1 MAATRARRT
10 GDRRDQILDAA
21 AEAFGRRGFDGVTVA
36 ELAESVGVT
45 APALYRH
52 FGAKDQILSAVTTGT
67 LDRLVAVAESHVDPV
82 NGVDGLDRVD
92 GVDGADGLDQLTRDL
107 TTEVLDRPWQVVAYL
122 RERHRWAADTTR
134 PTQREVELFGAVDQ
148 VLDRAV
154 AGLTA
159 SDRRCRM
166 VAMVGVLRGVA
177 ERAPRLSRPA
187 ADAFIADAITAV
199 LRTTPVHAIDPGR
212 LHPSDAVT
220 WRLPPS
226 PRERILAAALP
237 LFRSRGFDG
246 VGIGEIGD
254 HAGVGASNVS
264 RYFGSKEEVLVD
276 IYDRVGARV
285 EVAVDDAVAS
295 ASDADHA
302 LQNLLEAYTEVA
314 FGAADLVVVVGE
326 NRGALPRNEIARLRR
341 RDRRVADIW
350 RGVIAAL
357 RPELRPVETTTVVA
371 GVIAL
376 VNSFPRHEPDALPD
390 PSAVVPLARAFVG
403 AG

>member
-1 MAATRARRT
+1 MAATHARRPA
-10 GDRRDQILDAA
+10 DRRDQILDAA

-67 LDRLVAVAESHVDPV
+67 LDRLVAVAESHI
-82 NGVDGLDRVD
+82 GV
-92 GVDGADGLDQLTRDL
+92 DGLDQLTRDL

-134 PTQREVELFGAVDQ
+134 PTQREVELFGAIDQ
-148 VLDRAV
+148 VIDRAV

-159 SDRRCRM
+159 GDRRCRM
-166 VAMVGVLRGVA
+166 IAMVGVLRGVA

-199 LRTTPVHAIDPGR
+199 LRAAPVHALAPGR
-212 LHPSDAVT
+212 LHPSHPET

-264 RYFGSKEEVLVD
+264 RYFGSKQEVLVD

-357 RPELRPVETTTVVA
+357 RPELRPAETTTVVA

>member
-1 MAATRARRT
+1 MAATHARRP

-36 ELAESVGVT
+36 ELAESVGIT

-67 LDRLVAVAESHVDPV
+67 LDRLVVVAESHI
-82 NGVDGLDRVD
+82 GV
-92 GVDGADGLDQLTRDL
+92 DGLDQLTRDL

-134 PTQREVELFGAVDQ
+134 PTQREVELFGAIDQ
-148 VLDRAV
+148 VIDRAV

-159 SDRRCRM
+159 GDRRCRM
-166 VAMVGVLRGVA
+166 IAMVGVLRGVA

-187 ADAFIADAITAV
+187 ADAFIADAVTAV
-199 LRTTPVHAIDPGR
+199 LRAAPVRAINPGR
-212 LHPSDAVT
+212 LHPSNAAT

-376 VNSFPRHEPDALPD
+376 VNSFPRHEPDALPA

-403 AG
+403 AA

>member
-134 PTQREVELFGAVDQ
+134 PTQREVELFGAIDQ
-148 VLDRAV
+148 VIDRAV

-159 SDRRCRM
+159 GDRRCRM
-166 VAMVGVLRGVA
+166 IAMVGVLRGVA

-187 ADAFIADAITAV
+187 ADAFIADAVTAV
-199 LRTTPVHAIDPGR
+199 LRAAPVRAINPGR
-212 LHPSDAVT
+212 LHPSNAAT

-376 VNSFPRHEPDALPD
+376 VNSFPRHEPDALPA

-403 AG
+403 AA

>member
-1 MAATRARRT
+1 MEATHARRPA
-10 GDRRDQILDAA
+10 DRRDQILDAA

-67 LDRLVAVAESHVDPV
+67 LDRLVAVAESHI
-82 NGVDGLDRVD
+82 GV
-92 GVDGADGLDQLTRDL
+92 DGLDQLTRDL

-134 PTQREVELFGAVDQ
+134 PTQREVELFGAVDR

-159 SDRRCRM
+159 GDRRCRM

-187 ADAFIADAITAV
+187 ADAFIADAVTAV
-199 LRTTPVHAIDPGR
+199 LRAAPVRAINPGR
-212 LHPSDAVT
+212 LHPSNAAT

-264 RYFGSKEEVLVD
+264 RYFGSKQEVLVD

-314 FGAADLVVVVGE
+314 FGAADLVVVVSE
-326 NRGALPRNEIARLRR
+326 NRGALPRSEIARLRR

>member
-1 MAATRARRT
+1 MAATHARRPA
-10 GDRRDQILDAA
+10 DRRDQILDAA

-67 LDRLVAVAESHVDPV
+67 LDRLVVVAESHI
-82 NGVDGLDRVD
+82 GV
-92 GVDGADGLDQLTRDL
+92 DGLDQLTRDL

-134 PTQREVELFGAVDQ
+134 PTQREVELFGAIDQ
-148 VLDRAV
+148 VIDRAV

-159 SDRRCRM
+159 GDRRCRM
-166 VAMVGVLRGVA
+166 IAMVGVLRGVA

-187 ADAFIADAITAV
+187 ADAFIADAVTAV
-199 LRTTPVHAIDPGR
+199 LRAAPVRAINPGR
-212 LHPSDAVT
+212 LHPSNAAT

>member
-1 MAATRARRT
+1 MAATHARRP

-67 LDRLVAVAESHVDPV
+67 LDRLVVVAESHI
-82 NGVDGLDRVD
+82 GV
-92 GVDGADGLDQLTRDL
+92 DGLDQLTRDL

-134 PTQREVELFGAVDQ
+134 PTQREVELFGAIDQ
-148 VLDRAV
+148 VIDRAV

-159 SDRRCRM
+159 GDRRCRM
-166 VAMVGVLRGVA
+166 IAMVGVLRGVA

>member
-1 MAATRARRT
+1 MAATHARRP

-67 LDRLVAVAESHVDPV
+67 LDRLVAVAESHVGPL
-82 NGVDGLDRVD
+82 DGVD
-92 GVDGADGLDQLTRDL
+92 GVDGVDGLDQLTRDL

-187 ADAFIADAITAV
+187 ADAFIADAVTAV
-199 LRTTPVHAIDPGR
+199 LRAAPVRAINPGR
-212 LHPSDAVT
+212 LHPSNAAT

>member
-1 MAATRARRT
+1 MAATHARRP

-67 LDRLVAVAESHVDPV
+67 LDRLVVVAESHI
-82 NGVDGLDRVD
+82 GV
-92 GVDGADGLDQLTRDL
+92 DGLDQLTRDL

-134 PTQREVELFGAVDQ
+134 PTQREVELFGAIDQ
-148 VLDRAV
+148 VIDRAV

-159 SDRRCRM
+159 GDRRCRM
-166 VAMVGVLRGVA
+166 IAMVGVLRGVA

-187 ADAFIADAITAV
+187 ADAFIADAVTAV
-199 LRTTPVHAIDPGR
+199 LRAAPVRAINPGR
-212 LHPSDAVT
+212 LHPSNAAT

-314 FGAADLVVVVGE
+314 FGAADLVVVVSE
-326 NRGALPRNEIARLRR
+326 NRGALPRSEIARLRR

>member
-1 MAATRARRT
+1 MAATHARRP

-67 LDRLVAVAESHVDPV
+67 LDRLVVVAESHI
-82 NGVDGLDRVD
+82 GV
-92 GVDGADGLDQLTRDL
+92 DGLDQLTRDL

-134 PTQREVELFGAVDQ
+134 PTQREVELFGAIDQ
-148 VLDRAV
+148 VIDRAV

-159 SDRRCRM
+159 GDRRCRM
-166 VAMVGVLRGVA
+166 IAMVGVLRGVA

-187 ADAFIADAITAV
+187 ADAFIADAVTAV
-199 LRTTPVHAIDPGR
+199 LRAAPVRAINPGR
-212 LHPSDAVT
+212 LHPSNAAT

-376 VNSFPRHEPDALPD
+376 VNSFPRHEPDALPA

-403 AG
+403 AA

>member
-1 MAATRARRT
+1 MAATHARRP

-67 LDRLVAVAESHVDPV
+67 LDRLVVVAESHI
-82 NGVDGLDRVD
+82 GV
-92 GVDGADGLDQLTRDL
+92 DGLDQLTRDL

>member
-1 MAATRARRT
+1 MAATHARRP

-67 LDRLVAVAESHVDPV
+67 LDRLVVVAESHI
-82 NGVDGLDRVD
+82 GV
-92 GVDGADGLDQLTRDL
+92 DGLDQLTRDL

-134 PTQREVELFGAVDQ
+134 PTQREVELFGAIDQ
-148 VLDRAV
+148 VIDRAV

-159 SDRRCRM
+159 GDRRCRM
-166 VAMVGVLRGVA
+166 IAMVGVLRGVA

-187 ADAFIADAITAV
+187 ADAFIADAVTAV
-199 LRTTPVHAIDPGR
+199 LRAAPVRAITPGR

-264 RYFGSKEEVLVD
+264 RYFGSKQEVLVD

>member
-67 LDRLVAVAESHVDPV
+67 LDRLVVVAESHI
-82 NGVDGLDRVD
+82 GV
-92 GVDGADGLDQLTRDL
+92 DGLDQLTRDL

-134 PTQREVELFGAVDQ
+134 PTQREVELFGAVDR

-159 SDRRCRM
+159 GDRRCRM

-376 VNSFPRHEPDALPD
+376 VNSFPRHEPDALPA

-403 AG
+403 AA

>member
-1 MAATRARRT
+1 MAATHARRP

-67 LDRLVAVAESHVDPV
+67 LDRLVVVAESHI
-82 NGVDGLDRVD
+82 GV
-92 GVDGADGLDQLTRDL
+92 DGLDQLTRDL

-199 LRTTPVHAIDPGR
+199 LRAAPVHALAPGR
-212 LHPSDAVT
+212 LHPSHPET

-326 NRGALPRNEIARLRR
+326 NRWALPRNEIARLRR

>member
-1 MAATRARRT
+1 MAATHARRP

-67 LDRLVAVAESHVDPV
+67 LDRLVVVAESHI
-82 NGVDGLDRVD
+82 GV
-92 GVDGADGLDQLTRDL
+92 DGLDQLTRDL

-134 PTQREVELFGAVDQ
+134 PTQREVELFGAIDQ
-148 VLDRAV
+148 VIDRAV

-159 SDRRCRM
+159 GDRRCRM
-166 VAMVGVLRGVA
+166 IAMVGVLRGVA

-187 ADAFIADAITAV
+187 ADAFIADAVTAV
-199 LRTTPVHAIDPGR
+199 LRAAPVRAINPGR
-212 LHPSDAVT
+212 LHPSNAAT

-264 RYFGSKEEVLVD
+264 RYFGSKQEVLVD

>member
-1 MAATRARRT
+1 MEATHARRPA
-10 GDRRDQILDAA
+10 DRRDQILDAA

-67 LDRLVAVAESHVDPV
+67 LDRLVAVAESHI
-82 NGVDGLDRVD
+82 GV
-92 GVDGADGLDQLTRDL
+92 DGLDQLTRDL

-134 PTQREVELFGAVDQ
+134 PTQREVELFGAIDQ
-148 VLDRAV
+148 VIDRAV

-159 SDRRCRM
+159 GDRRCRM

-199 LRTTPVHAIDPGR
+199 LRAAPVHALAPGR
-212 LHPSDAVT
+212 LHPSNAAT

>member
-1 MAATRARRT
+1 MAATHARRP

-67 LDRLVAVAESHVDPV
+67 LDRLVVVAESHI
-82 NGVDGLDRVD
+82 GV
-92 GVDGADGLDQLTRDL
+92 DGLDQLTRDL

-199 LRTTPVHAIDPGR
+199 LRTTPVHALAPGR
-212 LHPSDAVT
+212 LHPSHPET

>member
-1 MAATRARRT
+1 MAATHARRP

-67 LDRLVAVAESHVDPV
+67 LDRLVVVAESHI
-82 NGVDGLDRVD
+82 GV
-92 GVDGADGLDQLTRDL
+92 DGLDQLTRDL

-212 LHPSDAVT
+212 LHPSHPET

>member
-67 LDRLVAVAESHVDPV
+67 LDRLVVVAESHI
-82 NGVDGLDRVD
+82 GV
-92 GVDGADGLDQLTRDL
+92 DGLDQLTRDL

-134 PTQREVELFGAVDQ
+134 PTQREVELFGAIDQ
-148 VLDRAV
+148 VIDRAV

-159 SDRRCRM
+159 GDRRCRM
-166 VAMVGVLRGVA
+166 IAMVGVLRGVA

-187 ADAFIADAITAV
+187 ADAFIADAVTAV
-199 LRTTPVHAIDPGR
+199 LRAAPVRAINPGR
-212 LHPSDAVT
+212 LHPSNAAT

>member
-1 MAATRARRT
+1 MAATHARRP

-67 LDRLVAVAESHVDPV
+67 LDRLVVVAESHI
-82 NGVDGLDRVD
+82 GV
-92 GVDGADGLDQLTRDL
+92 DGLDQLTRDL

-134 PTQREVELFGAVDQ
+134 PTQREVELFGAIDQ
-148 VLDRAV
+148 VIDRAV

-187 ADAFIADAITAV
+187 ADAFIADAVTAV
-199 LRTTPVHAIDPGR
+199 LRAAPVRAINPGR
-212 LHPSDAVT
+212 LHPSNAAT

>member
-1 MAATRARRT
+1 
-10 GDRRDQILDAA
+10 
-21 AEAFGRRGFDGVTVA
+21 
-36 ELAESVGVT
+36 
-45 APALYRH
+45 
-52 FGAKDQILSAVTTGT
+52 
-67 LDRLVAVAESHVDPV
+67 
-82 NGVDGLDRVD
+82 
-92 GVDGADGLDQLTRDL
+92 DGLDQLTRDL

-134 PTQREVELFGAVDQ
+134 PTQREVELFGAVDR

-159 SDRRCRM
+159 GDRRCRM

-376 VNSFPRHEPDALPD
+376 VNSFPRHEPDALPA

-403 AG
+403 AA

>member
-1 MAATRARRT
+1 MAATHARRPA
-10 GDRRDQILDAA
+10 DRRDQILDAA

-67 LDRLVAVAESHVDPV
+67 LDRLVAVAESHI
-82 NGVDGLDRVD
+82 GV
-92 GVDGADGLDQLTRDL
+92 DGLDQLTRDL
-107 TTEVLDRPWQVVAYL
+107 ATEVLDRPWQVVAYL

-134 PTQREVELFGAVDQ
+134 PTQREVELFGAIDQ
-148 VLDRAV
+148 VIDRAV

-159 SDRRCRM
+159 GDRRCRM
-166 VAMVGVLRGVA
+166 IAMVGVLRGVA

-187 ADAFIADAITAV
+187 ADAFIADAVTAV
-199 LRTTPVHAIDPGR
+199 LRAAPVRAITPGR
-212 LHPSDAVT
+212 LHPSAAVT

>member
-1 MAATRARRT
+1 V
-10 GDRRDQILDAA
+10 DR
-21 AEAFGRRGFDGVTVA
+21 
-36 ELAESVGVT
+36 
-45 APALYRH
+45 
-52 FGAKDQILSAVTTGT
+52 
-67 LDRLVAVAESHVDPV
+67 
-82 NGVDGLDRVD
+82 
-92 GVDGADGLDQLTRDL
+92 
-107 TTEVLDRPWQVVAYL
+107 
-122 RERHRWAADTTR
+122 
-134 PTQREVELFGAVDQ
+134 

-159 SDRRCRM
+159 GDRRCRM
-166 VAMVGVLRGVA
+166 IAMVGVLRGVA

-187 ADAFIADAITAV
+187 ADAFIADAVTAV
-199 LRTTPVHAIDPGR
+199 LRAAPVRAINPGR
-212 LHPSDAVT
+212 LHPSNAAT

-376 VNSFPRHEPDALPD
+376 VNSFPRHEPDALPA

-403 AG
+403 AA

>member
-1 MAATRARRT
+1 MAATHARRP

-67 LDRLVAVAESHVDPV
+67 LDRLVVVAESHI
-82 NGVDGLDRVD
+82 GV
-92 GVDGADGLDQLTRDL
+92 DGLDQLTRDL

-134 PTQREVELFGAVDQ
+134 PTQREVELFGAIDQ
-148 VLDRAV
+148 VIDRAV

-159 SDRRCRM
+159 GDRRCRM
-166 VAMVGVLRGVA
+166 IAMVGVLRGVA

-187 ADAFIADAITAV
+187 ADAFIADAVTAV
-199 LRTTPVHAIDPGR
+199 LRAAPVRAINPGR
-212 LHPSDAVT
+212 LHPSNAAT

>member
-1 MAATRARRT
+1 MAATHARRP

-67 LDRLVAVAESHVDPV
+67 LDRLVAVAESHI
-82 NGVDGLDRVD
+82 GV
-92 GVDGADGLDQLTRDL
+92 DGLDQLTRDL
-107 TTEVLDRPWQVVAYL
+107 ATEVLDRPWQVVAYL

-134 PTQREVELFGAVDQ
+134 PTQREVELFGAIDQ
-148 VLDRAV
+148 VIDRAV

-159 SDRRCRM
+159 GDRRCRM
-166 VAMVGVLRGVA
+166 IAMVGVLRGVA

-187 ADAFIADAITAV
+187 ADAFIADAVTAV
-199 LRTTPVHAIDPGR
+199 LRAAPVRAITPGR
-212 LHPSDAVT
+212 LHPSAAVT